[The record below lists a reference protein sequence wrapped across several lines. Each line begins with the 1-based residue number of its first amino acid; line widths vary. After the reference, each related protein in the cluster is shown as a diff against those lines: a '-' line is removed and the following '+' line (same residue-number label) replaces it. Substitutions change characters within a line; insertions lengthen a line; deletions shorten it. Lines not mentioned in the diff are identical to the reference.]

1 MSMNF
6 CAIVASFLAYGI
18 LHLDGVD
25 GRAGWRSVTSLH
37 CDESSVYEML
47 GPCS

>member
-18 LHLDGVD
+18 LHLDGVA
-25 GRAGWRSVTSLH
+25 GQAGWRQVTLLITTSLILLI
-37 CDESSVYEML
+37 V
-47 GPCS
+47 